1 MLIIVIFAK
10 KLKLKKELEFIKI
23 EKKLRTAVWQ
33 AMDQYKMIKNGDKV
47 MVCISGG
54 KDSYTMLD
62 MLVHFQKYSSIN
74 FEIIAVNL
82 DQKQPGFPEEIL
94 PNYLTQHKIPFEIVE
109 RDTYSVVK
117 EKVPEGK
124 TTCSLCSRLRR
135 GILYD
140 TARRLGCNV
149 VALGHHREDILE
161 TFFLNLFFSGK
172 LETMPPKY
180 RIDHGDLSVIRPLSF
195 CKEETI
201 TNYSILKKYPII
213 PCNLCGSQP
222 QLQRQAIKE
231 LLINWE
237 QKFPNRKAIM
247 LNALKNVSPSHLLD
261 TELFNFLDLETI
273 KDDSHLVI

>member
-1 MLIIVIFAK
+1 MK
-10 KLKLKKELEFIKI
+10 TDSDFIKI
-23 EKKLRTAVWQ
+23 QKQLRTSVWN
-33 AMDQYKMIKNGDKV
+33 AMQEFKMIANGDRI

-62 MLVHFQKYSSIN
+62 ILVHFQKHSDIN
-74 FEIIAVNL
+74 FELIAVNL
-82 DQKQPGFPEEIL
+82 DQKQPGFPEEVL
-94 PNYLTQHKIPFEIVE
+94 PNYLTEKSIPFEIVE

-140 TARRLGCNV
+140 TARRLKCNV
-149 VALGHHREDILE
+149 LALGHHREDILE

-180 RIDHGDLSVIRPLSF
+180 RIDNGDLDVIRPLAF

-201 TNYSILKKYPII
+201 SNYSIFKNYPII

-231 LLINWE
+231 LLIKWE
-237 QKFPNRKAIM
+237 DKFPNRKAIM
-247 LNALKNVSPSHLLD
+247 LNALRNVSPSHLLD
-261 TELFNFLDLETI
+261 TDLFDFLDLDQSV